1 MRIIINNKT
10 IYADGYIANPNDLSI
25 QFYREKSILDVIPPI
40 KVSEDMLSDFGR
52 EIITGSDKIID
63 ALNEI
68 GCTSF
73 TFSKEE
79 IEQIKMDYWR
89 NKMKTEEEIRQGFV
103 QYKFKS
109 NPNHFI
115 VL

>member
-1 MRIIINNKT
+1 MIIMINNKR
-10 IYADGYIANPNDLSI
+10 IYADGYIANPNNLSI

-40 KVSEDMLSDFGR
+40 TVSEDMLSDFGR
-52 EIITGSDKIID
+52 EVIGLNNKVIN

-79 IEQIKMDYWR
+79 IEQM
-89 NKMKTEEEIRQGFV
+89 
-103 QYKFKS
+103 FKDELLE
-109 NPNHFI
+109 FDT
-115 VL
+115 

>member
-1 MRIIINNKT
+1 MMIVISNKRI
-10 IYADGYIANPNDLSI
+10 YVDEYITNPNDLSI

-40 KVSEDMLSDFGR
+40 TVSEDMLSDFGR
-52 EIITGSDKIID
+52 EVIGLDNKVIN

-79 IEQIKMDYWR
+79 IEQM
-89 NKMKTEEEIRQGFV
+89 
-103 QYKFKS
+103 FKDGLLE
-109 NPNHFI
+109 FDT
-115 VL
+115 

>member
-1 MRIIINNKT
+1 MGMTIDIGNKR

-40 KVSEDMLSDFGR
+40 TVSEDMLSDFGR
-52 EIITGSDKIID
+52 EVLGSDKVID

-79 IEQIKMDYWR
+79 IEQMFKNGVI
-89 NKMKTEEEIRQGFV
+89 
-103 QYKFKS
+103 YK
-109 NPNHFI
+109 I
-115 VL
+115 